1 VTVSSSATAGWP
13 DLEIKE
19 ASVADLIARREF
31 LAYGTG
37 AAAGLAILGVPGVLR
52 AQRQPVKMGILTS
65 LTGVHA
71 IFGETMLHCAQYAQ
85 KEISDRGGTEGRKL
99 ELVIEDDESDPKVGI
114 EKARKLIKRDK
125 VEVIVGAISSAM
137 RNAVGTVTTR
147 EKTVYVYPTY
157 YEGGYCH
164 EGVFVTGAIPNQ
176 QVERF
181 VPWVMENVGKT
192 FYIAGSDYIWPKE
205 TAKVVRALVEK
216 RGGKVLGE
224 EYFPWNTADFSSLVN
239 RVASAKPA
247 VMYSLLIGSDSVTFL
262 KQFHNFGLKKT
273 TRICTS
279 GVAEKEAAGLG
290 EAGVGLVSSQSYFM
304 SVDTPRNKEFLDGF
318 RRMFPNEK
326 LVDSIAEGMYNGVH
340 VAALAVAR
348 AGSGEWKAL
357 NKAFPGLKFSA
368 PQGEIFMADNR
379 HAALNSIIAECA
391 NDKGEFRI
399 IKNFG
404 VTPPQVNCFQ

>member
-1 VTVSSSATAGWP
+1 MVDTIT
-13 DLEIKE
+13 
-19 ASVADLIARREF
+19 RREV
-31 LAYGTG
+31 LKYVGYGIGG
-37 AAAGLAILGVPGVLR
+37 AGFSTFGHPTVLR
-52 AQRQPVKMGILTS
+52 AATQPMKMGILVS

-71 IFGETMLHCAQYAQ
+71 IFGETMLHCAQFAQ
-85 KEISDRGGTEGRKL
+85 KEINDRGGIEGRKL
-99 ELVIEDDESDPKVGI
+99 EFVIEDDETDPKVGI
-114 EKARKLIKRDK
+114 EKARKLIKRDQ
-125 VEVIVGAISSAM
+125 VDIIVGSISSAM
-137 RNAVGTVTTR
+137 RNAVGSVTTK
-147 EKTVYVYPTY
+147 EKKVYVYPTY

-164 EGVFVTGAIPNQ
+164 DGVFITGAIPNQ

-181 VPWVMENVGKT
+181 VPWIMENAGKT

-216 RGGKVLGE
+216 RGGSILGE
-224 EYFPWNTADFSSLVN
+224 EYFPWNTPDYSSLVN
-239 RVASAKPA
+239 RIASAKPA

-290 EAGVGLVSSQSYFM
+290 EAGIGIVSSQSYFM
-304 SVDTPRNKEFLDGF
+304 SIDTPRNREFVEGF

-326 LVDSIAEGMYNGVH
+326 LVDSIPEGMYNGVH
-340 VAALAVAR
+340 VAALALAK
-348 AGSGEWKAL
+348 AGSGGWSKL
-357 NKAFPGLKFSA
+357 TKAFPGIKYKA
-368 PQGEIFMADNR
+368 PQGDIWMAENR
-379 HAALNSIIAECA
+379 HAALNSIIAEA
-391 NDKGEFRI
+391 YNEKGEFRI

>member
-1 VTVSSSATAGWP
+1 MT
-13 DLEIKE
+13 
-19 ASVADLIARREF
+19 RREV
-31 LAYGTG
+31 LKKVGYGIG
-37 AAAGLAILGVPGVLR
+37 VAGFSTFGHPTVLR
-52 AQRQPVKMGILTS
+52 AATQPMKMGILVS

-71 IFGETMLHCAQYAQ
+71 IFGETMLHCAQFAQ
-85 KEISDRGGTEGRKL
+85 KEINDRGGIEGRKL
-99 ELVIEDDESDPKVGI
+99 EFVIEDDETDPKIGI

-125 VEVIVGAISSAM
+125 VDVIVGSISSAM
-137 RNAVGTVTTR
+137 RNAVGSVTTK
-147 EKTVYVYPTY
+147 EKKVYVYPTY

-164 EGVFVTGAIPNQ
+164 DGVFITGAIPNQ

-181 VPWVMENVGKT
+181 VPWIMENAGKT

-216 RGGKVLGE
+216 AGGSILGE
-224 EYFPWNTADFSSLVN
+224 EYFPWNTPDYSSLVN
-239 RVASAKPA
+239 RIASAKPA

-290 EAGVGLVSSQSYFM
+290 EAGIGIVSSQSYFM
-304 SVDTPRNKEFLDGF
+304 SIDTPRNKEFVEGF

-326 LVDSIAEGMYNGVH
+326 LVDSIPEGMYNGVH
-340 VAALAVAR
+340 VAALALAK
-348 AGSGEWKAL
+348 AGSGDWSKL
-357 NKAFPGLKFSA
+357 TKAFPGIRYKA
-368 PQGEIFMADNR
+368 PQGDIWMAENR
-379 HAALNSIIAECA
+379 HAALNSIIAEA
-391 NDKGEFRI
+391 YNEKGEFRI

>member
-1 VTVSSSATAGWP
+1 MS
-13 DLEIKE
+13 E
-19 ASVADLIARREF
+19 LIRRRPF
-31 LAYGTG
+31 LAGLGYGLG
-37 AAAGLAILGVPGVLR
+37 AVAGTSVLGYPAVLS
-52 AQRQPVKMGILTS
+52 ASKHPVKMGILTS

-85 KEISDRGGTEGRKL
+85 KELNEKGGVEGRKL
-99 ELVIEDDESDPKVGI
+99 DLVVEDDESDPKVGI
-114 EKARKLIKRDK
+114 EKARKLIKRDR

-137 RNAVGTVTTR
+137 RNAVGTVTTKER
-147 EKTVYVYPTY
+147 TVFVYPTY

-164 EGVFVTGAIPNQ
+164 DGVFITGAIPNQ

-205 TAKVVRALVEK
+205 TAKVVRALAEK
-216 RGGKVLGE
+216 AGGTVMGE
-224 EYFPWNTADFSSLVN
+224 EYFPWNTPDFSSLVN

-304 SVDTPRNKEFLDGF
+304 SLDTPRNKEFVEGF
-318 RRMFPNEK
+318 RRMFPNER
-326 LVDSIAEGMYNGVH
+326 LIDSIAEGMYNGVH
-340 VAALAVAR
+340 IAALALAKAR
-348 AGSGEWKAL
+348 SSDWMAL
-357 NKAFPGLKFSA
+357 SKAFPGIRFTA
-368 PQGEIFMADNR
+368 PQGDIWMADNR

-391 NDKGEFRI
+391 NEKGEFKI

-404 VTPPQVNCFQ
+404 VTPPQVKCFL

>member
-1 VTVSSSATAGWP
+1 MAET
-13 DLEIKE
+13 
-19 ASVADLIARREF
+19 IARREF
-31 LAYGTG
+31 LKRAGYGVG
-37 AAAGLAILGVPGVLR
+37 VAAGASTLGFPGLAR
-52 AQRQPVKMGILTS
+52 AAKAPVKIGILTS

-85 KEISDRGGTEGRKL
+85 KEINDRGGIDGRKV
-99 ELVIEDDESDPKVGI
+99 EFAIEDDETDPKVGI

-125 VEVIVGAISSAM
+125 VDVVVGSISSAM
-137 RNAVGTVTTR
+137 RNAVGTVTTK

-164 EGVFVTGAIPNQ
+164 DGVFVTGAIPNQ

-181 VPWVMENVGKT
+181 VPWIMENVGKT

-205 TAKVVRALVEK
+205 TAKVVRSLVEK
-216 RGGKVLGE
+216 RGGSVLGE
-224 EYFPWNTADFSSLVN
+224 EYFPWNTADYSSLVN
-239 RVASAKPA
+239 RVASAKPT

-290 EAGVGLVSSQSYFM
+290 ETGIGLVSSQSYFM
-304 SVDTPRNKEFLDGF
+304 SIDTARNREFVDGF
-318 RRMFPNEK
+318 KRMFPNEK
-326 LVDSIAEGMYNGVH
+326 LVDSIAEGMYNGVQ
-340 VAALAVAR
+340 VAALAVAK

-357 NKAFPGLKFSA
+357 TKAFPGLRFNA
-368 PQGEIFMADNR
+368 PQGDIWMAENR

-391 NDKGEFRI
+391 NEKGEFRI

-404 VTPPQVNCFQ
+404 ITPPQVNCFQ

>member
-1 VTVSSSATAGWP
+1 V
-13 DLEIKE
+13 E
-19 ASVADLIARREF
+19 DLIVRRQVLKF
-31 LAYGTG
+31 G
-37 AAAGLAILGVPGVLR
+37 AATAAGLATLGFPAVLR
-52 AQRQPVKMGILTS
+52 AAKQPVKMGILTS

-85 KEISDRGGTEGRKL
+85 KEINDRGGIDGRKL
-99 ELVIEDDESDPKVGI
+99 EFVIEDDETDPKVGI
-114 EKARKLIKRDK
+114 EKARKLIKRDR
-125 VEVIVGAISSAM
+125 VDVIVGAISSAM
-137 RNAVGTVTTR
+137 RNAVGTVTTKER
-147 EKTVYVYPTY
+147 TVYVYPTY

-164 EGVFVTGAIPNQ
+164 EGVFITGAIPNQ

-181 VPWVMENVGKT
+181 VPWVMENVGTT

-239 RVASAKPA
+239 RVGSTKPA

-273 TRICTS
+273 TRVCTS

-290 EAGVGLVSSQSYFM
+290 ETGVGLVSSQSYFM
-304 SVDTPRNKEFLDGF
+304 SVDTPRNKEFLEGF

-340 VAALAVAR
+340 VAAVAIGK
-348 AGSGEWKAL
+348 AGGGEWRAL
-357 NKAFPGLKFSA
+357 NQAFPAVKVHA
-368 PQGEIFMADNR
+368 PQGEIWMADNR

-391 NDKGEFRI
+391 NEKGEFRI

-404 VTPPQVNCFQ
+404 VTRPEVSCFQ

>member
-1 VTVSSSATAGWP
+1 VKDLIRRQFLKYGAGATAG
-13 DLEIKE
+13 
-19 ASVADLIARREF
+19 
-31 LAYGTG
+31 LAT
-37 AAAGLAILGVPGVLR
+37 LGFPAVLR
-52 AQRQPVKMGILTS
+52 AAAQPVKMGILTS

-85 KEISDRGGTEGRKL
+85 KEVNERGGIEGRKL
-99 ELVIEDDESDPKVGI
+99 ELVIEDDETDPKVGI

-125 VEVIVGAISSAM
+125 VDVIVGAISSAM

-147 EKTVYVYPTY
+147 EKTVFVYPTY

-164 EGVFVTGAIPNQ
+164 EGVFISGAIPNQ

-181 VPWVMENVGKT
+181 VPWVMESVGPT

-205 TAKVVRALVEK
+205 TAKVVRAIVEK
-216 RGGKVLGE
+216 RGGKVVGE
-224 EYFPWNTADFSSLVN
+224 EYFPWNTPDFSSLVN
-239 RVASAKPA
+239 RVGSAKPA

-273 TRICTS
+273 TRVCTS

-304 SVDTPRNKEFLDGF
+304 SVDTPRNKEFLEGF
-318 RRMFPNEK
+318 RRMFPAEK

-340 VAALAVAR
+340 LAGLALAK
-348 AGSGEWKAL
+348 AGGGEWSAL
-357 NKAFPGLKFSA
+357 TKAFPGVRFNA
-368 PQGEIFMADNR
+368 PQGEIWMADNR
-379 HAALNSIIAECA
+379 HAALNSIIAECVNA
-391 NDKGEFRI
+391 KGEFRI
-399 IKNFG
+399 VKNFG
-404 VTPPQVNCFQ
+404 VTPPQVTCFQ

>member
-1 VTVSSSATAGWP
+1 M
-13 DLEIKE
+13 
-19 ASVADLIARREF
+19 ADTMTRREV
-31 LAYGTG
+31 LKNVGYGLG
-37 AAAGLAILGVPGVLR
+37 AAGVATLGHPTVLR
-52 AQRQPVKMGILTS
+52 AATQPLKMGILVS

-71 IFGETMLHCAQYAQ
+71 IFGETMLHCAQFAQ
-85 KEISDRGGTEGRKL
+85 KEINDRGGIEGRKL
-99 ELVIEDDESDPKVGI
+99 EFMIEDDETDPKVGI
-114 EKARKLIKRDK
+114 EKARKLIKRDR
-125 VEVIVGAISSAM
+125 VDVIVGSISSAM
-137 RNAVGTVTTR
+137 RNAVGSVTTK
-147 EKTVYVYPTY
+147 EKKVYVYPTY

-181 VPWVMENVGKT
+181 VPWIMENAGKT

-216 RGGKVLGE
+216 AGGSILGE
-224 EYFPWNTADFSSLVN
+224 EYFPWNTPDFSSLVN
-239 RVASAKPA
+239 RIASAKPT

-290 EAGVGLVSSQSYFM
+290 EAGIGIVSSQSYFM
-304 SVDTPRNKEFLDGF
+304 SIDTPRNKEFVEGF

-326 LVDSIAEGMYNGVH
+326 LVDSIPEGMYNGVH
-340 VAALAVAR
+340 VAALALAK
-348 AGSGEWKAL
+348 AGSGDWGKL
-357 NKAFPGLKFSA
+357 TKAFLGIRYKA
-368 PQGEIFMADNR
+368 PQGDIWMADNR
-379 HAALNSIIAECA
+379 HAALNSIIAEA
-391 NDKGEFRI
+391 YNEKGEFRI

>member
-1 VTVSSSATAGWP
+1 MS
-13 DLEIKE
+13 E
-19 ASVADLIARREF
+19 LIARRPF
-31 LAYGTG
+31 LTRLGYGFG
-37 AAAGLAILGVPGVLR
+37 AVSGASVLGYPAVLR
-52 AQRQPVKMGILTS
+52 ASKHPVKMGILTS

-85 KEISDRGGTEGRKL
+85 KELNEKGGVEGRKL
-99 ELVIEDDESDPKVGI
+99 ELVIEDDETDPKVGI
-114 EKARKLIKRDK
+114 EKARKLIKRDR
-125 VEVIVGAISSAM
+125 VDVIVGAISSAM
-137 RNAVGTVTTR
+137 RNAVGTVTTK

-164 EGVFVTGAIPNQ
+164 EGVFITGAIPNQ

-216 RGGKVLGE
+216 AGGTIMGE

-239 RVASAKPA
+239 RVAGAKPA

-304 SVDTPRNKEFLDGF
+304 SLDTPRNKEFVEGF
-318 RRMFPNEK
+318 RRMFPNER
-326 LVDSIAEGMYNGVH
+326 LIDSIAEGMYNGVH
-340 VAALAVAR
+340 VAALALAKAR
-348 AGSGEWKAL
+348 SADWVAL
-357 NKAFPGLKFSA
+357 NKAFPGIRFKA
-368 PQGEIFMADNR
+368 PQGDIWMADNR

-391 NDKGEFRI
+391 NDKGEFKI

-404 VTPPQVNCFQ
+404 VTPPQVKCFQ

>member
-1 VTVSSSATAGWP
+1 MGGTI
-13 DLEIKE
+13 D
-19 ASVADLIARREF
+19 RRQ
-31 LAYGTG
+31 LLRCVGYGLG
-37 AAAGLAILGVPGVLR
+37 AAAGASVLGFPSVLR
-52 AQRQPVKMGILTS
+52 AAKHPVKMGILTS

-71 IFGETMLHCAQYAQ
+71 IFGETMLHCAQYAH
-85 KEISDRGGTEGRKL
+85 KEITEKGGIGGRKL
-99 ELVIEDDESDPKVGI
+99 ELAIEDDESDPKVGI
-114 EKARKLIKRDK
+114 EKSRKLIKRDK
-125 VEVIVGAISSAM
+125 VDVIVGTISSAM
-137 RNAVGTVTTR
+137 RNAVGTVTTK
-147 EKTVYVYPTY
+147 EKTVFVYPTY

-164 EGVFVTGAIPNQ
+164 EGVFITGAIPNQ

-205 TAKVVRALVEK
+205 TAKVVRAIVEK
-216 RGGKVLGE
+216 RGGSVLGE

-239 RVASAKPA
+239 RIASSKPA

-304 SVDTPRNKEFLDGF
+304 SIETARNKQFVDGF
-318 RRMFPNEK
+318 RRMFPTEK

-340 VAALAVAR
+340 VAALAIAK
-348 AGSGEWKAL
+348 AGSSDWKTL
-357 NKAFPGLKFSA
+357 NTAFPGIKFNA
-368 PQGEIFMADNR
+368 PQGEIWMAENR

-391 NDKGEFRI
+391 NEKGEFRI

-404 VTPPQVNCFQ
+404 VTPPQVTCFQ

>member
-1 VTVSSSATAGWP
+1 V
-13 DLEIKE
+13 K
-19 ASVADLIARREF
+19 DLIVRRQI
-31 LAYGTG
+31 LKCG
-37 AAAGLAILGVPGVLR
+37 AVTAAGLATLGFPAVLR
-52 AQRQPVKMGILTS
+52 AAKQPVKMGILTS

-85 KEISDRGGTEGRKL
+85 KEINERGGIDGRKL
-99 ELVIEDDESDPKVGI
+99 EFVIEDDETDPKVGI

-125 VEVIVGAISSAM
+125 VDVIVGAISSAM
-137 RNAVGTVTTR
+137 RNAVGTVTTKER
-147 EKTVYVYPTY
+147 TVYVYPTY

-181 VPWVMENVGKT
+181 VPWVMENVGTT

-239 RVASAKPA
+239 RVGSARPA

-273 TRICTS
+273 TRVCTS

-290 EAGVGLVSSQSYFM
+290 ETGVGLVSSQSYFM
-304 SVDTPRNKEFLDGF
+304 SVDTPRNKEFLEGF

-340 VAALAVAR
+340 VAAVAIGK
-348 AGSGEWKAL
+348 AGGGEWRAL
-357 NKAFPGLKFSA
+357 NQAFPAVKVNA
-368 PQGEIFMADNR
+368 PQGEIWMADNR

-391 NDKGEFRI
+391 NEKGEFRI

-404 VTPPQVNCFQ
+404 VTPPQVTCFQ

>member
-1 VTVSSSATAGWP
+1 M
-13 DLEIKE
+13 
-19 ASVADLIARREF
+19 ADTMTRREV
-31 LAYGTG
+31 LKNVGYGLG
-37 AAAGLAILGVPGVLR
+37 AAGVATLGHPTVLR
-52 AQRQPVKMGILTS
+52 AATQPVKMGILVS

-71 IFGETMLHCAQYAQ
+71 IFGETMLHCAQFAQ
-85 KEISDRGGTEGRKL
+85 KEINDRGGIEGRKL
-99 ELVIEDDESDPKVGI
+99 EFMIEDDETDPKVGI
-114 EKARKLIKRDK
+114 EKARKLIKRDR
-125 VEVIVGAISSAM
+125 VDVIVGSISSAM
-137 RNAVGTVTTR
+137 RNAVGSVTTK
-147 EKTVYVYPTY
+147 EKKVYVYPTY

-181 VPWVMENVGKT
+181 VPWIMENAGKT

-216 RGGKVLGE
+216 AGGSILGE
-224 EYFPWNTADFSSLVN
+224 EYFPWNTPDYSSLVN
-239 RVASAKPA
+239 RITSAKPA

-290 EAGVGLVSSQSYFM
+290 EAGIGIVSSQSYFM
-304 SVDTPRNKEFLDGF
+304 SIDTPRNKEFVEGF

-326 LVDSIAEGMYNGVH
+326 LVDSIPEGMYNGVH
-340 VAALAVAR
+340 VAALALAK
-348 AGSGEWKAL
+348 AGSGDWGKL
-357 NKAFPGLKFSA
+357 TKAFPRIRYKA
-368 PQGEIFMADNR
+368 PQGDIWMADNR
-379 HAALNSIIAECA
+379 HAALNSIIAEA
-391 NDKGEFRI
+391 YNEKGEFRI

>member
-1 VTVSSSATAGWP
+1 V
-13 DLEIKE
+13 E
-19 ASVADLIARREF
+19 DLIVRRQILKF
-31 LAYGTG
+31 G
-37 AAAGLAILGVPGVLR
+37 AVTAAGLATLGFPAVLR
-52 AQRQPVKMGILTS
+52 AAKQPVKMGILTS

-85 KEISDRGGTEGRKL
+85 KEINERGGIDGRKL
-99 ELVIEDDESDPKVGI
+99 EFVIEDDETDPKVGI

-125 VEVIVGAISSAM
+125 VDVIVGAISSAM
-137 RNAVGTVTTR
+137 RNAVGTVTTK

-181 VPWVMENVGKT
+181 VPWVMENVGTT

-239 RVASAKPA
+239 RVGSAKPA

-273 TRICTS
+273 TRVCTS

-290 EAGVGLVSSQSYFM
+290 ETGVGLVSSQSYFM
-304 SVDTPRNKEFLDGF
+304 SVDTPRNKEFLEGF

-326 LVDSIAEGMYNGVH
+326 LVDSIAEGMHNGVH
-340 VAALAVAR
+340 VAAVAIGK
-348 AGSGEWKAL
+348 AGGGEWRAL
-357 NKAFPGLKFSA
+357 NQAFPGVKVNA
-368 PQGEIFMADNR
+368 PQGEIWMADNR

-391 NDKGEFRI
+391 NEKGEFRI

-404 VTPPQVNCFQ
+404 VTPPQVTCFQ

>member
-1 VTVSSSATAGWP
+1 MSQ
-13 DLEIKE
+13 
-19 ASVADLIARREF
+19 LIARRPF
-31 LAYGTG
+31 LTRLGYGLG
-37 AAAGLAILGVPGVLR
+37 AASGAAVLGHPAVLR
-52 AQRQPVKMGILTS
+52 ASKHPVKMGILTS

-85 KEISDRGGTEGRKL
+85 KELNEKGGVEGRKL
-99 ELVIEDDESDPKVGI
+99 ELVIEDDETDPKVGI
-114 EKARKLIKRDK
+114 EKARKLIKRERVD
-125 VEVIVGAISSAM
+125 VIVGAISSAM
-137 RNAVGTVTTR
+137 RNAVGTVTTKER
-147 EKTVYVYPTY
+147 TVYVYPTY

-164 EGVFVTGAIPNQ
+164 EGVFITGAIPNQ

-205 TAKVVRALVEK
+205 TAKVVRGLVEK
-216 RGGKVLGE
+216 AGGTVMGE

-239 RVASAKPA
+239 RVAGAKPA

-304 SVDTPRNKEFLDGF
+304 SLDTPRNKEFVEGF
-318 RRMFPNEK
+318 RRMFPNER
-326 LVDSIAEGMYNGVH
+326 LIDSIAEGMYNGVH
-340 VAALAVAR
+340 VAAFALGKAR
-348 AGSGEWKAL
+348 SADWVAL
-357 NKAFPGLKFSA
+357 NKAFPGIRFKA
-368 PQGEIFMADNR
+368 PQGDIWMADNR

-391 NDKGEFRI
+391 NDKGEFKI

-404 VTPPQVNCFQ
+404 VTPPQVKCFQ